1 MGFCQITYDICKF
14 LFGVFKNATNVADR
28 FYFLGDWVDEYCD
41 LTLDKMIEQYQEKYE
56 VSPAHETYIPNTTEE
71 LIEIL
76 KSFKIDDSKDGSYII
91 NNNTA
96 LPVGSIVQVPVPV
109 NKQDKGS
116 EEKKSSFFD
125 KVRSV
130 FKKNIKRI

>member
-1 MGFCQITYDICKF
+1 
-14 LFGVFKNATNVADR
+14 
-28 FYFLGDWVDEYCD
+28 
-41 LTLDKMIEQYQEKYE
+41 MIEQYQEKYK
-56 VSPAHETYIPNTTEE
+56 VSPTHETYIPNTTEE

-76 KSFKIDDSKDGSYII
+76 KSFKIDDSKDGNYII
-91 NNNTA
+91 TMNDNSVVPIN
-96 LPVGSIVQVPVPV
+96 SIVQVPV
-109 NKQDKGS
+109 NKQEKGS